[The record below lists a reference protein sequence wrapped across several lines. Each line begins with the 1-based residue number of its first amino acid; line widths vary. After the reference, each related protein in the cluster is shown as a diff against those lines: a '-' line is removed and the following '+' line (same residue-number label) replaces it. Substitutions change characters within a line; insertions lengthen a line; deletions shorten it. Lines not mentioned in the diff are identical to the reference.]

1 MLYQA
6 DVASTSGSQAIAA
19 QWSLEPE
26 DDQGVRAFAEHI
38 VAEALADL
46 PRIDGLISAASH
58 NWRIERIGAVDRNIL
73 RLAIAEMIHDPGTP
87 PAVVID
93 EAVEIAKTYGES
105 ESHQFVNGI
114 LEGVR
119 KRLRSPEG
127 LGA

>member
-6 DVASTSGSQAIAA
+6 DVASTSGSQAIAS

-26 DDQGVRAFAEHI
+26 DDQEVRDFAEHI
-38 VAEALADL
+38 VGQALADL

-58 NWRIERIGAVDRNIL
+58 HWRIERIGAVDRNIL

-119 KRLRSPEG
+119 KRLRAPE
-127 LGA
+127 APAP